1 MQLQRK
7 EKSMIDSVCFLACQ
21 CIHVSDS
28 RVLVL
33 YTDCV
38 AVKFKITEG
47 LIWLEMWKD
56 EENSMLNSKL
66 WFLFSSVA

>member
-1 MQLQRK
+1 MW
-7 EKSMIDSVCFLACQ
+7 VT
-21 CIHVSDS
+21 

-56 EENSMLNSKL
+56 EENSMVKSKWWL
-66 WFLFSSVA
+66 LFSSVA